1 MAALQRAARGD
12 DAHAIEQATEALAA
26 GTEAFAA
33 ARMDNGI
40 RQALAGRRIDDV

>member
-1 MAALQRAARGD
+1 MASLQQAAAGG

-33 ARMDNGI
+33 ARMDQGI
-40 RQALAGRRIDDV
+40 RQALAGRRIDDI